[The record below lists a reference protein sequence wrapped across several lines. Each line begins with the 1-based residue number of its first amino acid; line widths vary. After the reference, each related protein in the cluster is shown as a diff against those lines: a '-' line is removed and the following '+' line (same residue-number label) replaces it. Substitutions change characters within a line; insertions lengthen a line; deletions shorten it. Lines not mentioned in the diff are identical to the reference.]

1 MNARSIA
8 LFGVLAF
15 CAVTQAKT
23 IAWYR
28 FEEKLVA
35 QIPECERS

>member
-15 CAVTQAKT
+15 CAVAQAKT

-28 FEEKLVA
+28 FVA